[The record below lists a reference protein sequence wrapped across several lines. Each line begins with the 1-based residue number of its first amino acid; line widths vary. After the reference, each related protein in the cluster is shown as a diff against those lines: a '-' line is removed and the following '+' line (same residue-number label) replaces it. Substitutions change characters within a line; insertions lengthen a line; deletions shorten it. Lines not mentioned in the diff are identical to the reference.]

1 MIFDMADTLS
11 KQRLLLY
18 ALELD
23 CVHTWVYIPE
33 KLEPSYSRASIN
45 ISVEAI
51 ILDIPISRW
60 KEF

>member
-11 KQRLLLY
+11 KQRLLLH

-45 ISVEAI
+45 ISMVVI
-51 ILDIPISRW
+51 TLDIPIAR
-60 KEF
+60 